1 MFTIRSPDGR
11 PTRPASELPS
21 FSMWNR
27 RSGVGEDMLLGVLGI
42 ALIVIG
48 ALIG

>member
-1 MFTIRSPDGR
+1 
-11 PTRPASELPS
+11 
-21 FSMWNR
+21 MWNR
-27 RSGVGEDMLLGVLGI
+27 PSGVGEDVLLGVLGI